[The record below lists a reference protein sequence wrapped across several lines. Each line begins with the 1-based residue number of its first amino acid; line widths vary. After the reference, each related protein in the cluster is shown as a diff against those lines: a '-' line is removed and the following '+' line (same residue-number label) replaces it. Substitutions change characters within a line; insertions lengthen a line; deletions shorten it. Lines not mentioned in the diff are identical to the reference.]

1 MATLRGDLAR
11 PHVQILAHQQD
22 HLYPARCGEKTI
34 APEAVNAIASTA
46 AEIVRDVATGAFTEV
61 AVSDLEDGLFRD
73 ARDRANEA
81 IADFRTFIDRPQSPY
96 GAFAEDLDLIE
107 T

>member
-1 MATLRGDLAR
+1 
-11 PHVQILAHQQD
+11 
-22 HLYPARCGEKTI
+22 
-34 APEAVNAIASTA
+34 
-46 AEIVRDVATGAFTEV
+46 VATGAFTEV